1 MRDYIVN
8 INQAKVPDSVY
19 CSKLNVYVPVKHIKM
34 MTDERW
40 KELSEK
46 RKIS

>member
-1 MRDYIVN
+1 MKDI
-8 INQAKVPDSVY
+8 INMNLEKMPEFVY
-19 CSKLNVYVPVKHIKM
+19 SSQLEASVPVKHIKV

-46 RKIS
+46 RKSL

>member
-1 MRDYIVN
+1 MKDI
-8 INQAKVPDSVY
+8 ISMNQEKMPKFVY
-19 CSKLNVYVPVKHIKM
+19 SSQLETNVPVWHIKM

-46 RKIS
+46 RKAV